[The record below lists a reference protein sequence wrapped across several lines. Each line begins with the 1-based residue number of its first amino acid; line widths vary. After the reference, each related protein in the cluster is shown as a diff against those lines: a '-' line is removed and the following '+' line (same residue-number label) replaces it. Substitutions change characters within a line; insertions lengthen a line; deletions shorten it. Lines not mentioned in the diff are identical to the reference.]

1 MYVYTSVCMYVCV
14 YVYTYVCIYDGI
26 FLSQEKEWNIAICH
40 NMDGPRDS
48 HTKWGKSDRERQI
61 IYHFCVDSKTKYKWV
76 YLQNRFTDREKLMFT
91 KMERDKLG
99 LWD

>member
-1 MYVYTSVCMYVCV
+1 MYVYAMEYFSARKKNEILLFAAT
-14 YVYTYVCIYDGI
+14 
-26 FLSQEKEWNIAICH
+26 W
-40 NMDGPRDS
+40 MDPRNY

-61 IYHFCVDSKTKYKWV
+61 IYRFYVDSKTKYKWV

-91 KMERDKLG
+91 KVEMDKLG